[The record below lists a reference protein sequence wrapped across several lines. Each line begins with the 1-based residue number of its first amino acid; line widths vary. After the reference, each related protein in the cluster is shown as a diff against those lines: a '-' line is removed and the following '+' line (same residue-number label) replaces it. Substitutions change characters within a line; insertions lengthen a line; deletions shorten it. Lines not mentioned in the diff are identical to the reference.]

1 VIILHAD
8 WGTDP
13 RKRWIAT
20 ARSASDGWAIEAIA
34 PWGREGTPLE
44 RLGLRDDEPGP
55 ILIGLDFPIGLPRAY
70 AERAGI
76 TSFRDALLAFGGPGW
91 ETFYEVART
100 PEEISIARPFYPHRP
115 GGTRR
120 QHLANG
126 LGIPLDALW
135 RDCERATPTRPAAC
149 PLFWTLGANQAGKG
163 AIAGWQELVAPLVR
177 DGAALWPFDGDLADL
192 LATHRITIAETYPA
206 QYYAALG
213 FGRGWSKRR
222 QADRRDRAAC
232 ITNGAAA
239 LGTAINL
246 PVLNEVTDGF
256 GLASS
261 GEDRFDALVGLV
273 GMLQALRQ
281 PTGRRQDAVEG
292 SILGLP
298 QDDRER
304 SLAICDS
311 RKAL

>member
-20 ARSASDGWAIEAIA
+20 ARSAGDGWAIDSIA

-70 AERAGI
+70 AERVGI
-76 TSFRDALLAFGGPGW
+76 ASFRDALLALGGPGW
-91 ETFYEVART
+91 ETFYEVARA
-100 PEEISIARPFYPHRP
+100 PEEISLARPFYPHRP

-120 QHLANG
+120 EHLADG
-126 LGIPLDALW
+126 LGIPLDDLW

-177 DGAALWPFDGDLADL
+177 DGAALWPFDGDLTEL
-192 LATHRITIAETYPA
+192 LTSHRITIAETYPA

-222 QADRRDRAAC
+222 QADRRDRAAA
-232 ITNGAAA
+232 IVDAAA
-239 LGTAINL
+239 GICASIDASVSGALL
-246 PVLNEVTDGF
+246 DGF
-256 GLASS
+256 GPTSG
-261 GEDRFDALVGLV
+261 GEDLFDALVGLL
-273 GMLQALRQ
+273 GMLNAVAGG
-281 PTGRRQDAVEG
+281 GRVASAATSVEG
-292 SILGLP
+292 WILGLP
-298 QDDRER
+298 MDRG
-304 SLAICDS
+304 
-311 RKAL
+311 

>member
-20 ARSASDGWAIEAIA
+20 ARSAGDGWAIASIA

-91 ETFYEVART
+91 ETFYEVARA
-100 PEEISIARPFYPHRP
+100 PGEISPGRPFYPHRP

-120 QHLANG
+120 QQLADG

-149 PLFWTLGANQAGKG
+149 PLSWTLGANQAGKG

-177 DGAALWPFDGDLADL
+177 DGAALWPFDGDLVDL
-192 LATHRITIAETYPA
+192 LATRRITIAETYPA

-222 QADRRDRAAC
+222 QADRRDHAVA
-232 ITNGAAA
+232 IEVGAAA
-239 LGTAINL
+239 LGAEL
-246 PVLNEVTDGF
+246 GASVRSAVRDGF
-256 GLASS
+256 GPTSG
-261 GEDRFDALVGLV
+261 GEDTFDALVGLL
-273 GMLQALRQ
+273 GMLGVAA
-281 PTGRRQDAVEG
+281 GRDAAAPQLSTVEG
-292 SILGLP
+292 WILGLSN
-298 QDDRER
+298 DRDWR
-304 SLAICDS
+304 RI
-311 RKAL
+311 

>member
-1 VIILHAD
+1 MIILHAD

-20 ARSASDGWAIEAIA
+20 ARAAGDGWTIESIA
-34 PWGREGTPLE
+34 PWGREGSPLE
-44 RLGLRDDEPGP
+44 RLGLRDHEPGP
-55 ILIGLDFPIGLPRAY
+55 ILIGVDFPIGLPRAY

-91 ETFYEVART
+91 ETFYDVARS
-100 PEEISIARPFYPHRP
+100 PGEISLTRPFYPHRP

-120 QHLANG
+120 QHLADG

-192 LATHRITIAETYPA
+192 LATRRITIAETYPA

-222 QADRRDRAAC
+222 QADRRARATA
-232 ITNGAAA
+232 IMEAASAAASTIEASVGAA
-239 LGTAINL
+239 
-246 PVLNEVTDGF
+246 VMDGF
-256 GLASS
+256 GSRPD
-261 GEDRFDALVGLV
+261 GEDCFDALVGVL
-273 GMLQALRQ
+273 GMLAAVRER
-281 PTGRRQDAVEG
+281 PSPREDPVEG
-292 SILGLP
+292 WILGLS
-298 QDDRER
+298 D
-304 SLAICDS
+304 
-311 RKAL
+311 